1 MHVYYHFHQ
10 FPISE
15 RRCTY
20 GKLTYEK
27 TTGYELI
34 RAQPY
39 RLYSLRE
46 GGIVGNCGRRCESDT
61 RCMGFNMDYNRNEC
75 QAVTKNSKNNLFN
88 LRPSS
93 GVSFFEAICLKGR
106 FDTYQKHLEFGSNK
120 RFHTLPLTCASSF
133 EDTSLPWR
141 SLENWAAVEL
151 WTPPNPGVARPPI
164 SSLNHFTYFLQ
175 VSEWV

>member
-1 MHVYYHFHQ
+1 M
-10 FPISE
+10 
-15 RRCTY
+15 
-20 GKLTYEK
+20 TYEK

-106 FDTYQKHLEFGSNK
+106 WYVLHN
-120 RFHTLPLTCASSF
+120 R
-133 EDTSLPWR
+133 R
-141 SLENWAAVEL
+141 
-151 WTPPNPGVARPPI
+151 
-164 SSLNHFTYFLQ
+164 
-175 VSEWV
+175 